1 MNSYNLEIISTAV
14 FLSVLA
20 SILALIIWARLSRDP
35 DQGRRS
41 MLVESQMKTVF
52 LFDGIDLIDCTPPA
66 RRIFEELPPGKSD
79 FERFSRSFGT
89 RYPGLPDHSAL
100 EQEGFH
106 AEFAARH
113 AEDPSHLIFDVW
125 GGYMRVT
132 LTDHDPSAEYGV
144 DDISLAHQG
153 AELSTLRGVANEA
166 PYLIWQTAAHGGID
180 WANEAYL
187 QQGQRL
193 GVTDSITWPPLPIF
207 EPEDLPTPPERKRL
221 AFKPE
226 VGEPVWFDIA
236 AAEHGDATLFFATP
250 AEAVMRAEATQKDFV
265 QTLTKTFAHLSIGLA
280 IFDKKRQLALFNPA
294 LLDIMQLPI
303 DFLSQRPTLQRFM
316 DRLREEKLMAE
327 PKDYQAW
334 RKQMSQ
340 LEAQAQSGTYCE
352 TWPLPGGLTLRVTG
366 RPHPDGAIAFLFEDI
381 SAELA
386 LTRRFHSQIAIGR
399 EVVDTM
405 DEAVAVFS
413 ELGSLTFTNQAYR
426 TLWDCDPES
435 SVMDHNLP
443 HAAAIWRDKA
453 APGPELDALIAAGQ
467 RRGHSGDWT
476 GTAEMMDGRTLLCRV
491 TRLSGGSVLVG
502 FKASAPLVSVAEQLA
517 RRRRGTSDKLR
528 HDLAEAS

>member
-1 MNSYNLEIISTAV
+1 MNGLTLEILSGAV
-14 FLSVLA
+14 FLSALA

-35 DQGRRS
+35 DQARRS
-41 MLVESQMKTVF
+41 LLIQSQMATVF
-52 LFDGIDLIDCTPPA
+52 LFDGLELVDCTPPA
-66 RRIFEELPPGKSD
+66 RRIFEELPPGGSD
-79 FERFSRSFGT
+79 FERFTRSFAS
-89 RYPGLPDHSAL
+89 RYPGLPDHASLAH
-100 EQEGFH
+100 EGFH
-106 AEFAARH
+106 AEFPARNG
-113 AEDPSHLIFDVW
+113 EDPSRLCFDIW
-125 GGYMRVT
+125 SGYVRVT
-132 LTDHDPSAEYGV
+132 LTDHEPSSDYGI
-144 DDISLAHQG
+144 DDVTLAHQG
-153 AELSTLRGVANEA
+153 AELSTLRGAANEA
-166 PYLIWQTAAHGGID
+166 PFLIWQVALGGQIT

-187 QQGQRL
+187 QQAQRL
-193 GVTDSITWPPLPIF
+193 GVTESIIWPPRPIF
-207 EPEDLPTPPERKRL
+207 DEDGLPQAEEQKRL

-226 VGEPVWFDIA
+226 VGEPVWFDISA
-236 AAEHGDATLFFATP
+236 ARHGEQTLYFGTAAEAT
-250 AEAVMRAEATQKDFV
+250 MQAEATQKDFV

-303 DFLSQRPTLQRFM
+303 EFLSQRPTLQRFM

-399 EVVDTM
+399 EIADAM

-413 ELGSLTFTNQAYR
+413 DTGALTFTNRAYR
-426 TLWDCDPES
+426 DLWDCDPES
-435 SVMDHNLP
+435 SVIEHSMQNAVAL
-443 HAAAIWRDKA
+443 WRDKSV
-453 APGPELDALIAAGQ
+453 PGPVWDAILAAGN
-467 RRGHSGDWT
+467 RGGGST
-476 GTAEMMDGRTLLCRV
+476 GWHGEGEMRDGRHLNCRV
-491 TRLSGGSVLVG
+491 ARLSGGATLIG
-502 FKASAPLVSVAEQLA
+502 FKAAAPLVSAASKLAE
-517 RRRRGTSDKLR
+517 RRRLIQTE
-528 HDLAEAS
+528 LAEAS